1 MLESL
6 SQFYTYVV
14 PVTFILCRIVAFFVA
29 APIIGGSYVPLR
41 VKAMV
46 ALGITLVL
54 LPNQIHQ
61 MPAFVG
67 SDITYFVL
75 MGREFIVGAV
85 MGLLLNL
92 FFQAVY
98 FGGDLIGRTAGYA
111 AAESFNPSIGE
122 TGGPVGELMHIVL
135 VLLFFIG
142 DGHLYF
148 IASLNMS
155 YDVVP
160 IGSFATGAMLN
171 MAVNEAANQLFTIGL
186 ALAFPVLSSTLA
198 VTVAEGV
205 IARAVPQIN
214 ILMISFATKIL
225 VFLVVMYT
233 GLPVVVAFMGLVIQ
247 TMEAFLIKVMPG
259 LTGI

>member
-1 MLESL
+1 MLGSL
-6 SQFYTYVV
+6 SQLFDSVV
-14 PVTFILCRIVAFFVA
+14 PITFILCRIVAFFVA
-29 APIIGGSYVPLR
+29 APIIGGTYVPMR
-41 VKAMV
+41 VKALV
-46 ALGITLVL
+46 ALAITLVI
-54 LPNQIHQ
+54 LPNQMQQ
-61 MPAFVG
+61 MPTFIG

-85 MGLLLNL
+85 MGALLNL

-122 TGGPVGELMHIVL
+122 TGGPIGELMHIVL

-148 IASLNMS
+148 IASLHMS
-155 YDVVP
+155 YDMVP
-160 IGSFATGAMLN
+160 IGSFASGATLQ
-171 MAVNEAANQLFTIGL
+171 MAVHEAANQLFTIGL

-233 GLPVVVAFMGLVIQ
+233 GLPIVVAFMGLIIQ
-247 TMEAFLIKVMPG
+247 TMEGFLLKVMPG
-259 LTGI
+259 LTGV